1 MAFRPPLNEHKK
13 LRAIEDRFDTIYEFV
28 MWLHRNGYSIESDKG
43 RVTFDRTFLLKY
55 FEIDEA
61 LLMKE
66 IQQAVAYVLDS

>member
-1 MAFRPPLNEHKK
+1 MAMPPQLSEHRK

-28 MWLHRNGYSIESDKG
+28 MWLHRNGYTIQGDRG
-43 RVTFDRTFLLKY
+43 RVDFDRTFLLKY
-55 FEIDEA
+55 FEINED

>member
-1 MAFRPPLNEHKK
+1 MPPQLSEHRK

-28 MWLHRNGYSIESDKG
+28 MWLHRNGYTIQGDRG
-43 RVTFDRTFLLKY
+43 RVDFDRTFLLKY
-55 FEIDEA
+55 FEINED